1 MSDTPNLLLP
11 EFGSAGVPSG
21 LELTRG
27 FRILD
32 AIVQLTPNAFDN
44 APPGSPALGFKTI
57 VGTSPTGAF
66 IGHKNHIA
74 YYTQDGWQFIVPRNN
89 WLAIFGANSLW
100 VFSESLN
107 VWAQIPLT
115 GAAAGAA
122 NITPD
127 NHPVTPNNADD
138 EFETGSAIDLAGTR
152 FSGATAWS
160 WLNQG
165 TLTSVVAQGALTVVN
180 TNQTTTI
187 RGITQ
192 APSGATYR
200 YRSKMSYF
208 TPTNNTGATGMV
220 LARGAKLIILAIGYN
235 NGGFVFIQRY
245 TNATTLA
252 SSSFGTVGDVPA
264 TRTSGASTGLTT
276 EATYLEVEYD
286 ATNVIFRS
294 SGSGYNGTFGTFLS
308 EAAATFLG
316 GAPDAVGLIISGQAV
331 ATAFAGNWDWFR
343 KVA

>member
-57 VGTSPTGAF
+57 VGTAPTGAF

-100 VFSESLN
+100 VFSETLN

-127 NHPVTPNNADD
+127 NHAVTPNNADD

-160 WLNQG
+160 WFNQG
-165 TLTSVVAQGALTVVN
+165 TLVGTVGQGALTIAN
-180 TNQTTTI
+180 TNQTASI
-187 RGITQ
+187 RGVQQTP
-192 APSGATYR
+192 AGSTYR
-200 YRSKMSYF
+200 YRCKSSFF
-208 TPTNNTGATGMV
+208 TPTNNSGGGGMM
-220 LARGAKLIILAIGYN
+220 LAKAGKIILFAMGYN
-235 NGGFVFIQRY
+235 NGGFFFIQKY
-245 TNATTLA
+245 TNATTL
-252 SSSFGTVGDVPA
+252 SSSTFGTVGDIPA
-264 TRTSGASTGLTT
+264 IRLSGANAGLVN
-276 EATYLEVEYD
+276 EPCYLEAEYNG
-286 ATNVIFRS
+286 TNVIFR
-294 SGSGYNGTFGTFLS
+294 GSGNGYDQTYSTFLS
-308 EAAATFLG
+308 ETAATFLG
-316 GAPDAVGLIISGQAV
+316 GAPDAVGLVISGQAI
-331 ATAFAGNWDWFR
+331 ATAFGCTYDWFR